1 MTMTENSYG
10 GKCRLSES
18 EVDIMKIVLESNN
31 LSHFELCDVLKG
43 VEDVA
48 VLDEFAKDKE
58 YGVRKT
64 VAMSKYTSTET
75 LNRLARDEERGIRA
89 AIAENKN
96 TDMETLKYLLNDKS
110 EYVLRALAYN
120 DKVKNN
126 IEMLKALTQCYDEYT
141 RDNAKR
147 TLERL
152 GVSIKTEVYILM
164 YYYTGSPIYN
174 NEGCV
179 YGIYSTYEKAKD
191 ALQEKLKE
199 YVEYE
204 DLGKEY
210 EGIYEAKDEYG
221 FYTYY
226 TIESEEVN

>member
-1 MTMTENSYG
+1 
-10 GKCRLSES
+10 
-18 EVDIMKIVLESNN
+18 MKIVLESNN

-64 VAMSKYTSTET
+64 VAMNKYTSTET
-75 LNRLARDEERGIRA
+75 LNRLARDEERGIRGA
-89 AIAENKN
+89 VAENEN

-141 RDNAKR
+141 RDDAKR

-164 YYYTGSPIYN
+164 YYYTEESICN

-179 YGIYSTYEKAKD
+179 CGIYSTYEKAKD
-191 ALQEKLKE
+191 ALKERLKE

-204 DLGKEY
+204 ELEEEGVYEVKE
-210 EGIYEAKDEYG
+210 EYG
-221 FYTYY
+221 FYGYY
-226 TIESEEVN
+226 TIKNREVN

>member
-64 VAMSKYTSTET
+64 VAMSKYTSAET
-75 LNRLARDEERGIRA
+75 LNKLARDEEAGIREA
-89 AIAENKN
+89 VAENEN

-152 GVSIKTEVYILM
+152 GVSIKAKVYILM
-164 YYYTGSPIYN
+164 YHYTEQSMYDY
-174 NEGCV
+174 EGCV
-179 YGIYSTYEKAKD
+179 CGVYSTYEKAKD
-191 ALQEKLKE
+191 ALKERLEE
-199 YVEYE
+199 YVEHKELEEEYVYE
-204 DLGKEY
+204 V
-210 EGIYEAKDEYG
+210 KDENG
-221 FYTYY
+221 FYSYY
-226 TIESEEVN
+226 SIKNSEVN